1 MPRIESLQQ
10 VEGLARRM
18 MRRSTG
24 AGTAKEKGGATFRR
38 RAAFN
43 PSSPAPWRDG
53 GIAATIASDRAR
65 APQARV

>member
-1 MPRIESLQQ
+1 LNRFNRLK
-10 VEGLARRM
+10 ARPQDDAPQHGSRN
-18 MRRSTG
+18 
-24 AGTAKEKGGATFRR
+24 AKEKGGATFRR

-43 PSSPAPWRDG
+43 PSSPALWRDG